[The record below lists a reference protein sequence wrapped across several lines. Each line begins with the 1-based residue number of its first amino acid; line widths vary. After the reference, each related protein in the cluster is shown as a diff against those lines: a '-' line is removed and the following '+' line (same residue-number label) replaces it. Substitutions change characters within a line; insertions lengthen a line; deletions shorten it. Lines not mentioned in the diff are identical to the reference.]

1 MYTHLEQNQGRASD
15 VYDLEFQAQPLEWV
29 TLVVFVISEI
39 LKSKPISSFY
49 HVFIHILIRKV
60 KQKCVDH
67 EFQAHAIKNKF
78 VP

>member
-1 MYTHLEQNQGRASD
+1 MYTTRANQGRASD
-15 VYDLEFQAQPLEWV
+15 MQDLEFQAQPLEWV

-60 KQKCVDH
+60 KQKFVDLD
-67 EFQAHAIKNKF
+67 FQAHAIKKEY